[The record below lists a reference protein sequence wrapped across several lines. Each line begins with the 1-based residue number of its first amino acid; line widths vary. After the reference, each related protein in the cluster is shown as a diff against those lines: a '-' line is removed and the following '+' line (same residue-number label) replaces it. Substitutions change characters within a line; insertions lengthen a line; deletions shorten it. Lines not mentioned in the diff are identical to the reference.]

1 MLVEKLHMDNLRSG
15 LVPDTFDFLRKFVN
29 LVTEFLGSLNVT
41 LLVSRRLLVEQL
53 VELILLLTSLGKCSV
68 NLTLSFLE
76 LVKF

>member
-1 MLVEKLHMDNLRSG
+1 MLVEKLRSG
-15 LVPDTFDFLRKFVN
+15 LIPDTFDFLRKFVN
-29 LVTEFLGSLNVT
+29 LVPEFLGSLNVT